1 MGTNGEPVTM
11 QVLHM
16 PSWKSKILNGVAW
29 ILGYRGE
36 NAYVITM
43 NINIDDLEEAK
54 RVLYGPES

>member
-16 PSWKSKILNGVAW
+16 PSWKSKILNSVAW

-36 NAYVITM
+36 NTYVITM
-43 NINIDDLEEAK
+43 NINIDDLE
-54 RVLYGPES
+54 